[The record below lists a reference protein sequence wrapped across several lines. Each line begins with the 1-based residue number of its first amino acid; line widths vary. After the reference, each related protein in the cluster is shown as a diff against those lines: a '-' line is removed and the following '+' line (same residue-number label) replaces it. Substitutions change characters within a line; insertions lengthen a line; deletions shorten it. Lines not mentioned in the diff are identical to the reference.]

1 MSKAMD
7 IRDLLKKLNRSF
19 GLLITRDL
27 AKFGITV
34 PQGLVLKQISDGRK
48 TIGQISKSI
57 GLSYSTVSGIIDRLE
72 RDEWVIRI
80 RDDADR
86 RVIWIEKTN
95 KVEEVKKQIPVFQEN
110 YYAELLQDLSEQ
122 ELDQIVHSLV
132 VLTRQLEK
140 KEEEK
145 S

>member
-1 MSKAMD
+1 MSKAMI

-19 GLLITRDL
+19 GSLITRDL
-27 AKFGITV
+27 AEFGITV
-34 PQGLVLKQISDGRK
+34 PQGLVLKQISDAPK

-72 RDEWVIRI
+72 RDGWVMRI

-86 RVIWIEKTN
+86 RVIWIQNTS
-95 KVEEVKKQIPVFQEN
+95 KVEETKKQIPVFQEN
-110 YYAELLQDLSEQ
+110 YYTELLQGLSEQ
-122 ELDQIVHSLV
+122 EMDQIVDSLV
-132 VLTRQLEK
+132 KLTRQLEK

>member
-1 MSKAMD
+1 MTKAMV

-19 GLLITRDL
+19 GSLITRDL
-27 AKFGITV
+27 AEFGITV
-34 PQGLVLKQISDGRK
+34 PQGLVLKQIADGPK
-48 TIGQISKSI
+48 TIGHISKSI

-72 RDEWVIRI
+72 RDGWVTRI

-86 RVIWIEKTN
+86 RVIWIQNTI
-95 KVEEVKKQIPVFQEN
+95 KVEEVKRQIPVFQEN
-110 YYAELLQDLSEQ
+110 YYTELLQDLSQQ
-122 ELDQIVHSLV
+122 ELDQIVDSLV
-132 VLTRQLEK
+132 KLTRQLEK